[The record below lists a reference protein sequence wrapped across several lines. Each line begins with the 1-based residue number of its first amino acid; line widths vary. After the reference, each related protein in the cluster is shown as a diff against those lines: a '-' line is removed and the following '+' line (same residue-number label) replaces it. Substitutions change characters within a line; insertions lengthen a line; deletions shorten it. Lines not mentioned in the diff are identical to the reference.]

1 MEHENIG
8 YVGHSL
14 FCMYMYIHMQNTLF
28 YSHLFREYTEVT
40 AAPRGR
46 GKHCLYLMSMTISL
60 PFFPLLFGLVTV
72 TKLPFFLVLETNAML
87 IRNCS

>member
-1 MEHENIG
+1 
-8 YVGHSL
+8 
-14 FCMYMYIHMQNTLF
+14 MQNTLF

-40 AAPRGR
+40 AAPWGR
-46 GKHCLYLMSMTISL
+46 GKHYCLYLMSMTISL

-72 TKLPFFLVLETNAML
+72 TKFPIFSIPWYLVLETNAML

>member
-46 GKHCLYLMSMTISL
+46 GKHT
-60 PFFPLLFGLVTV
+60 TV
-72 TKLPFFLVLETNAML
+72 Y
-87 IRNCS
+87 I